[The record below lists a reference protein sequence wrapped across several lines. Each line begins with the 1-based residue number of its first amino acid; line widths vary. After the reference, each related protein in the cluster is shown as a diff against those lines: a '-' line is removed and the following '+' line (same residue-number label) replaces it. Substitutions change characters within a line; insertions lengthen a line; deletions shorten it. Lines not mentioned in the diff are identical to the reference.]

1 MQAGVGIKGI
11 KMDNREHEIIGSIY
25 DAAVDVNLWPQVIE
39 KIVQYTDSKTA
50 IFTALDQ
57 FSPSYDFL
65 FSHNIPDEA
74 LHAYR
79 DERIRVIDMQLH
91 RVLWENSGVG
101 QVASSDLSH
110 YGENPESDEYIFYE
124 RCLNPTGI
132 SYISAVLLDQG
143 SHRWAVLG
151 LHRAPDAAPY
161 QQKELDFLKQLGVH
175 LRRALQIHRQF
186 SLVKQENLSLYSVLD
201 HLKTG
206 VILLDHQLSLIY
218 SNPLAQ
224 SMLEHDSCLDL
235 DLYNRLKTHAYDQ
248 SRLDQLLHSALLGQ
262 SALNADVGGVLSL
275 SDAKGQQLM
284 LTIVPCS
291 KLKNMQH
298 QNARQHQIA
307 VFLTDMHQ
315 HYALSQAYL
324 QQAYQLSKREF
335 ELCELLLNGYKLEEI
350 AEHCGIT
357 LSSVRTYFKNIYE
370 KTQCNSQ
377 IELMHLLMSC
387 TIHFEH
393 IG

>member
-1 MQAGVGIKGI
+1 MKEQ
-11 KMDNREHEIIGSIY
+11 EHQIIGLIY
-25 DAAVDVNLWPQVIE
+25 DAAMDTRLWPQVIE
-39 KIVQYTDSKTA
+39 AIVHYTNSKTA

-57 FSPSYDFL
+57 LSPSYDFV
-65 FSHNIPDEA
+65 HTYNIPQACID
-74 LHAYR
+74 AYQ
-79 DERIRVIDMQLH
+79 DERIKVIDMKLH
-91 RVLWENSGVG
+91 APLWQQIGVG
-101 QVASSDLSH
+101 DTIEQNLQS
-110 YGENPESDEYIFYE
+110 YGQMPGTDEYIFYE
-124 RCLNPTGI
+124 RCLEPTGI
-132 SYISAVLLDQG
+132 CHIAAVLLDQG
-143 SHRWAVLG
+143 QHRWAVLG
-151 LHRAPDAAPY
+151 IHRAPDVAPY
-161 QQKELDFLKQLGVH
+161 QQKELDFLKHLGVH

-206 VILLDHQLSLIY
+206 VILLDHQLSLTY

-224 SMLEHDSCLDL
+224 SMLQHDSCLDL

-248 SRLDQLLHSALLGQ
+248 NRLDQLLHSALLGQ
-262 SALNADVGGVLSL
+262 SALNADVGGVLAL

-284 LTIVPCS
+284 LTIVPFS

-298 QNARQHQIA
+298 QNAGQHQIA
-307 VFLTDMHQ
+307 VFLTDKHQ
-315 HYALSQAYL
+315 HYALSKAYL

-335 ELCELLLNGYKLEEI
+335 ELCELLVNGYKLEEI

-370 KTQCNSQ
+370 KTSCTSQ
-377 IELMHLLMSC
+377 IELMHLLMGC

>member
-1 MQAGVGIKGI
+1 MKEQ
-11 KMDNREHEIIGSIY
+11 EHQIIGLIY
-25 DAAVDVNLWPQVIE
+25 DAAMDTRLWPQVIE
-39 KIVQYTDSKTA
+39 AIVHYTNSKTA

-57 FSPSYDFL
+57 LSPSYDFV
-65 FSHNIPDEA
+65 HTYNIPQACID
-74 LHAYR
+74 AYQ
-79 DERIRVIDMQLH
+79 DERIKVIDMKLH
-91 RVLWENSGVG
+91 APLWQQIGVG
-101 QVASSDLSH
+101 DTIEQNLQS
-110 YGENPESDEYIFYE
+110 YGQMPGTDEYIFYE
-124 RCLNPTGI
+124 RCLEPTGI
-132 SYISAVLLDQG
+132 CHIAAVLLDQG

-161 QQKELDFLKQLGVH
+161 QQKELDFLKHLGVH

-206 VILLDHQLSLIY
+206 VILLDHQLSLTY

-224 SMLEHDSCLDL
+224 SMIEHDSCLDL

-248 SRLDQLLHSALLGQ
+248 SRLDQLLNSALLGQ
-262 SALNADVGGVLSL
+262 SALNADVGGVLAL

-284 LTIVPCS
+284 LTIVPFS

-298 QNARQHQIA
+298 QDAGQHQIA
-307 VFLTDMHQ
+307 VFLTDKHQ
-315 HYALSQAYL
+315 HYALSKAYL

-335 ELCELLLNGYKLEEI
+335 ELCELLLNGCKLEEI
-350 AEHCGIT
+350 AEHCGVT

-377 IELMHLLMSC
+377 IELMHLLMGC